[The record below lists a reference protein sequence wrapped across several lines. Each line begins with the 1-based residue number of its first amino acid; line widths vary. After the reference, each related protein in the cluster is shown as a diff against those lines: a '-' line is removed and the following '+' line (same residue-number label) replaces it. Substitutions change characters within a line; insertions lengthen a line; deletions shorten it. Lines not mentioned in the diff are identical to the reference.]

1 MSVYRSAMGKSIDMA
16 ALHSKNERV
25 RAVSNVKNLNARGDT
40 IDAQGRIVVPVTEKI
55 NNAYGK
61 TVGNRSAQVTKK
73 PPVKIQP
80 DVPKISPEELTL
92 EELQLE
98 ESFEDD
104 LEIEKIKEEEIKKVT
119 KKK

>member
-40 IDAQGRIVVPVTEKI
+40 IDVHGRVVVPVTEKI

-61 TVGNRSAQVTKK
+61 TVGNRSAQVKK
-73 PPVKIQP
+73 PPIKIEP
-80 DVPKISPEELTL
+80 DLPKIEVPELLPEELEL
-92 EELQLE
+92 EDSL
-98 ESFEDD
+98 EDD
-104 LEIEKIKEEEIKKVT
+104 LEVEKIKEEEIKKET